1 MAPKNPTLDFICQN
15 STLSLEEV
23 EYENDCLFKNNSR
36 GLRFEA
42 GTIETDEI
50 IVCCAINFIIE
61 TLGNGLLILMI
72 INEKY
77 LMDPQKRTAI
87 NQIATHM
94 NYQYILNNIIGAP
107 LLTLTIIYN
116 DIGNISLGIHRLDRL
131 INSRS
136 CRTRT
141 CAINFVPNDLDGSSF
156 LFHSNAIHHSESPL
170 HQMLESNVVHKPGL
184 FDDDLHSNQL
194 RHCGISCDCE
204 VFY

>member
-15 STLSLEEV
+15 STLSLEEL
-23 EYENDCLFKNNSR
+23 EYENDSLFKNDSS
-36 GLRFEA
+36 GLKFEA

-61 TLGNGLLILMI
+61 TFGNGLLILMI

-94 NYQYILNNIIGAP
+94 NYQYILNNLIGAP

-116 DIGNISLGIHRLDRL
+116 DIGSISLEI
-131 INSRS
+131 
-136 CRTRT
+136 
-141 CAINFVPNDLDGSSF
+141 
-156 LFHSNAIHHSESPL
+156 
-170 HQMLESNVVHKPGL
+170 
-184 FDDDLHSNQL
+184 
-194 RHCGISCDCE
+194 
-204 VFY
+204 

>member
-1 MAPKNPTLDFICQN
+1 MAPKNPTLNFICQN
-15 STLSLEEV
+15 STFPLEEL
-23 EYENDCLFKNNSR
+23 EYENDSFFKNDSS

-50 IVCCAINFIIE
+50 IVCCTINFVIE

-116 DIGNISLGIHRLDRL
+116 DIGNISLGLQSKSRL
-131 INSRS
+131 
-136 CRTRT
+136 
-141 CAINFVPNDLDGSSF
+141 
-156 LFHSNAIHHSESPL
+156 
-170 HQMLESNVVHKPGL
+170 
-184 FDDDLHSNQL
+184 
-194 RHCGISCDCE
+194 
-204 VFY
+204 